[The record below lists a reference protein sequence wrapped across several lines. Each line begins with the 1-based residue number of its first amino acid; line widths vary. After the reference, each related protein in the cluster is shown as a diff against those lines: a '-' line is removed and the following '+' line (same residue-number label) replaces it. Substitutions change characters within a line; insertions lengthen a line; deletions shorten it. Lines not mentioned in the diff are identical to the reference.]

1 MREIVF
7 RGKRVKSGKF
17 VEGYVLK
24 QYVQPKGEEWYIRAY
39 ETDYC
44 VIPETIGQYI
54 GAVDKNKK
62 MVFEGDIVKFKG
74 ELYVVKYIEKYN
86 RFSGVKP
93 GTVFAVFN
101 FSMAEIVGNVYDNPE
116 LLTGGNENE

>member
-17 VEGYVLK
+17 VEGYVFK

-44 VIPETIGQYI
+44 VITETIGQYI
-54 GAVDKNKK
+54 GGVDKNGK

-74 ELYVVKYIEKYN
+74 ELYVVKYIDKYN
-86 RFSGVKP
+86 RFAGVKP
-93 GTVFAVFN
+93 RTVFAVFN
-101 FSMAEIVGNVYDNPE
+101 FSMAEIVGNIYDNPE
-116 LLTGGNENE
+116 MMKGDSLQ